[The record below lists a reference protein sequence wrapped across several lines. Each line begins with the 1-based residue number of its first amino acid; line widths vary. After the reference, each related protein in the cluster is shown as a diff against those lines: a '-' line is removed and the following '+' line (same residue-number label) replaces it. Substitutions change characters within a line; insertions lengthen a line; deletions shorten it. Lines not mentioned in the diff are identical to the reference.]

1 MKIINLLGAPGCGKG
16 TQASKI
22 SAEFSLVKLSTGD
35 ILRQI
40 ALSNSVLADKVK
52 SIMNQGQLIDED
64 TMQQLMENRIN
75 QDDCEKGFILDG
87 FPRTINQA
95 NLLNKIL
102 SEHALYKNAKQI
114 NILFEVE
121 DSEIVKRITGR
132 FSCKDCGNIYHK
144 LFNRP
149 KYKNICDKCKCS
161 DFITRDDDREEV
173 VLDRLKLYKEKI
185 TEVVEYY
192 NRKSGLFRVDANKQP
207 DDVYLQITNIIK
219 NN

>member
-16 TQASKI
+16 TQANKI
-22 SAEFSLVKLSTGD
+22 STEFSLVKLSTGD

-64 TMQQLMENRIN
+64 TMQQLMEDRIN

-95 NLLNKIL
+95 NLLNKML
-102 SEHALYKNAKQI
+102 SEHALYKDAKQI

-161 DFITRDDDREEV
+161 DFVTRDDDREEV

-185 TEVVEYY
+185 TEVVEHY
-192 NRKSGLFRVDANKQP
+192 NGKSSLFR
-207 DDVYLQITNIIK
+207 
-219 NN
+219 